1 MFCCPLVNGNR
12 CSSVGIATTIRAGRS
27 GDRIPVGGA
36 RFSAPIQTG
45 SGSNPVSCTMGTGY
59 FPAVKAAGAWC
70 WLQPPSSAEI
80 KKELSYNSTHPMCIP
95 GPVTG
100 LPLPLPLPLPLV
112 NRLANRQEF
121 CVCVQQ
127 NFNTTLKLFFPYFMT
142 DLVSNI
148 TIRIKD
154 LITEVTFLSHK
165 FGNM

>member
-1 MFCCPLVNGNR
+1 MDL
-12 CSSVGIATTIRAGRS
+12 
-27 GDRIPVGGA
+27 
-36 RFSAPIQTG
+36 
-45 SGSNPVSCTMGTGY
+45 
-59 FPAVKAAGAWC
+59 
-70 WLQPPSSAEI
+70 
-80 KKELSYNSTHPMCIP
+80 P

-100 LPLPLPLPLPLV
+100 LPLPLHLPLV